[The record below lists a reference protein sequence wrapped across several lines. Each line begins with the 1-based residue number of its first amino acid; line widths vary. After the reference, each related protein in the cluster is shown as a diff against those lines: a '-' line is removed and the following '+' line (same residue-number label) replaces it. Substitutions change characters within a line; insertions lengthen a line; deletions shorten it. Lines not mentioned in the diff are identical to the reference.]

1 MKKRMIALLLCM
13 TTVFAMTGCGNG
25 SNGSQKGTEAATESS
40 VQETYNGPSSAQMDI
55 DLSKQVTKLAD
66 YKGIDVTITGDYDVT
81 DEQVNERTLAF
92 LNYRGVKGAE
102 VTDRDTV
109 QDGDLVLVDYT
120 GYHNDEAFDGG
131 SATDVMIDV
140 SNNCEATQQTG
151 YIDGFSDGLIGAK
164 VGEETSSDVK
174 FPDEYSNNPDLA
186 GEMTTFKFKV
196 KGIYKALTLDDLTDA
211 QVKENFSD
219 AQIETKEDLIKNV
232 RAMMESQASSSKS
245 QDTVNKVQTYM
256 LDNSEVTIP
265 DDYLEARLAEYQA
278 QFTRDN
284 VGETQTLEEY
294 LTANNTTLEDQQKNW
309 RTSLEK
315 QIKLEFIFGRIA
327 ELEGLEIDQDKYEQ
341 FIDYIISSGNSELS
355 TESAIYDYYG
365 NGNKEDG
372 KKNLK
377 RLYLTN
383 DALSFVVENA
393 NVTVQKAD
401 STEN

>member
-13 TTVFAMTGCGNG
+13 TTVFAMTGCG
-25 SNGSQKGTEAATESS
+25 NGSQKGTEAATESS

-265 DDYLEARLAEYQA
+265 DEYLEARLAEYQA
-278 QFTRDN
+278 QYTRDN
-284 VGETQTLEEY
+284 VGDTQTLEEY
-294 LTANNTTLEDQQKNW
+294 LQANNTTLADMQKTW
-309 RTSLEK
+309 KTSLEK
-315 QIKLEFIFGRIA
+315 QIKLEFIFDRIA

-355 TESAIYDYYG
+355 TEASIYDYYG

>member
-25 SNGSQKGTEAATESS
+25 SNGSQKGTEATTESS

-81 DEQVNERTLAF
+81 DEQVNERTLAL

-120 GYHNDEAFDGG
+120 GYHNNEAFDGG

-265 DDYLEARLAEYQA
+265 DEYLEARFAEYQA
-278 QFTRDN
+278 QYTRDN
-284 VGETQTLEEY
+284 VGDTQTLEEY
-294 LTANNTTLEDQQKNW
+294 LQANNTTLADMQKTWKTN
-309 RTSLEK
+309 LEK
-315 QIKLEFIFGRIA
+315 QIKLEFIFDRIA
-327 ELEGLEIDQDKYEQ
+327 ELEGLEIDQDKYDQ

-355 TESAIYDYYG
+355 TEDAIYDYYG

>member
-13 TTVFAMTGCGNG
+13 TTVFAMTGCG
-25 SNGSQKGTEAATESS
+25 NGSQKGTEAATESS

-81 DEQVNERTLAF
+81 DEQVNERTLAL

-120 GYHNDEAFDGG
+120 GYHNNEAFDGG

-265 DDYLEARLAEYQA
+265 DEYLEARLAEYQA
-278 QFTRDN
+278 QYTRDN
-284 VGETQTLEEY
+284 VGDTQTLEEY
-294 LTANNTTLEDQQKNW
+294 LQANNTTLADMQKTWKTN
-309 RTSLEK
+309 LEK
-315 QIKLEFIFGRIA
+315 QIKIEFIFGRIA
-327 ELEGLEIDQDKYEQ
+327 ELEEIKVDQDKFDQ
-341 FIDYIISSGNSELS
+341 FINYIISSGNTEMT
-355 TESAIYDYYG
+355 TESEVYDYYG

-372 KKNLK
+372 EKNLK
-377 RLYLTN
+377 QLYLDN
-383 DALSFVVENA
+383 NALSFVIENA
-393 NVTVQKAD
+393 NVTVKAAD

>member
-355 TESAIYDYYG
+355 TEASIYDYYG

>member
-265 DDYLEARLAEYQA
+265 DEYLEARLAEYQA

-355 TESAIYDYYG
+355 TEASIYDYYG

>member
-81 DEQVNERTLAF
+81 DEQVNERTLAL

-120 GYHNDEAFDGG
+120 GYHNNEAFDGG

-265 DDYLEARLAEYQA
+265 DEYLEARLAEYQA
-278 QFTRDN
+278 QYTRDN
-284 VGETQTLEEY
+284 VGDTQTLEEY
-294 LTANNTTLEDQQKNW
+294 LQANNTTLADMQKTW
-309 RTSLEK
+309 KTSLEK
-315 QIKLEFIFGRIA
+315 QIKLEFIFDRIA

>member
-25 SNGSQKGTEAATESS
+25 SNGSQKGTEATTESS

-81 DEQVNERTLAF
+81 DEQVNERTLAL

-120 GYHNDEAFDGG
+120 GYHNNEAFDGG

-211 QVKENFSD
+211 QVKKNFSD

-232 RAMMESQASSSKS
+232 RAMMESQASSNKS
-245 QDTVNKVQTYM
+245 QDTVNKVQNYM

-265 DDYLEARLAEYQA
+265 DEYLEARLAEYQA
-278 QFTRDN
+278 QYTRDN
-284 VGETQTLEEY
+284 VGDTQTLEEY
-294 LTANNTTLEDQQKNW
+294 LQANNTTLANMQKTW
-309 RTSLEK
+309 KTSIEK
-315 QIKLEFIFGRIA
+315 QIKLEFIFDRIA

>member
-1 MKKRMIALLLCM
+1 MKKRIIALLLCM
-13 TTVFAMTGCGNG
+13 TTAFSMAACGSG
-25 SNGSQKGTEAATESS
+25 SKNGTESTEG
-40 VQETYNGPSSAQMDI
+40 VAQETYNGKSSAQMDI
-55 DLSKQVTKLAD
+55 DLSKQVKKLAD
-66 YKGIDVTITGDYDVT
+66 YKGIDVTITGNYDVT
-81 DEQVNERTLAF
+81 DDQVNERTLAL
-92 LNYRGVKGAE
+92 LNYRGVKGPE

-120 GYHNDEAFDGG
+120 GYHNDEAFEHGA
-131 SATDVMIDV
+131 ATDVMIDV

-219 AQIETKEDLIKNV
+219 AKIETKDDLIKNV
-232 RAMMESQASSSKS
+232 RAMMEQQAASSKS
-245 QDTVNKVQTYM
+245 QDTINEVQNYM
-256 LDNSEVTIP
+256 IDNSTVEIP
-265 DDYLEARLAEYQA
+265 DDYMEARLAEYQA

-315 QIKLEFIFGRIA
+315 QIKLEFVFGRIA

-355 TESAIYDYYG
+355 TEAAIYDYYG

-383 DALSFVVENA
+383 DALSFVIENA

>member
-1 MKKRMIALLLCM
+1 MKKRMIALLVCM
-13 TTVFAMTGCGNG
+13 TTVCAMTGCG
-25 SNGSQKGTEAATESS
+25 NGSQKGTEAATESS

-120 GYHNDEAFDGG
+120 GYHNNEAFDGG

-196 KGIYKALTLDDLTDA
+196 KGIYKALTLDDLTDD
-211 QVKENFSD
+211 QVKDNFTD
-219 AQIETKEDLIKNV
+219 AGIETKEDLIKNV
-232 RAMMESQASSSKS
+232 RAMLENQAASSKS
-245 QDTVNKVQTYM
+245 QATINEVQNYM
-256 LDNSEVTIP
+256 LDNSEVNIP
-265 DDYLEARLAEYQA
+265 DDYMKARRAEYQA
-278 QFTRDN
+278 QYTRDN
-284 VGETQTLEEY
+284 CNDTQTLEDY
-294 LTANNTTLEDQQKNW
+294 LKANNTTLADQQKTWKTN
-309 RTSLEK
+309 LEK
-315 QIKLEFIFGRIA
+315 QIKIEFIFGRIA
-327 ELEGLEIDQDKYEQ
+327 ELEKIKVDQDKFDQ
-341 FIDYIISSGNSELS
+341 FINYIISSGNTEMT
-355 TESAIYDYYG
+355 TESEVYDYYG

-372 KKNLK
+372 EKNLK
-377 RLYLTN
+377 QLYLDN
-383 DALSFVVENA
+383 NALSFVIENA
-393 NVTVQKAD
+393 NVTVKAAD

>member
-25 SNGSQKGTEAATESS
+25 SNGSQKGTEATTESS

-81 DEQVNERTLAF
+81 DEQVNERTLAL

-120 GYHNDEAFDGG
+120 GYHNNEAFDGG

-211 QVKENFSD
+211 QVKKNFSD

-232 RAMMESQASSSKS
+232 RAMMESQASSNKS
-245 QDTVNKVQTYM
+245 QDTVNKVQNYM
-256 LDNSEVTIP
+256 LDNSEVAIP
-265 DDYLEARLAEYQA
+265 DEYLEARLAEYQA
-278 QFTRDN
+278 QYTRDN
-284 VGETQTLEEY
+284 VGDTQTLEEY
-294 LTANNTTLEDQQKNW
+294 LQANNTTLANMQKTW
-309 RTSLEK
+309 KTSLEK
-315 QIKLEFIFGRIA
+315 QIKLEFIFDRIA

>member
-13 TTVFAMTGCGNG
+13 TTVFAMTGCG
-25 SNGSQKGTEAATESS
+25 NGSQKGTEAATESS

-81 DEQVNERTLAF
+81 DEQVNERTLAL

-120 GYHNDEAFDGG
+120 GYHNNEAFDGG

-211 QVKENFSD
+211 KVKENFSD

-265 DDYLEARLAEYQA
+265 DEYLEARLAEYQA
-278 QFTRDN
+278 QYTRDN
-284 VGETQTLEEY
+284 VGDTQTLEEY
-294 LTANNTTLEDQQKNW
+294 LQANNTTLAAMQKTW
-309 RTSLEK
+309 TTSLEK
-315 QIKLEFIFGRIA
+315 QLTLEFLFDRIA

-355 TESAIYDYYG
+355 TEASIYDYYG

>member
-81 DEQVNERTLAF
+81 DEQVNERTLAL

-265 DDYLEARLAEYQA
+265 DEYLEARLAEYQA
-278 QFTRDN
+278 QYTRDN
-284 VGETQTLEEY
+284 VGDTQTLEEY
-294 LTANNTTLEDQQKNW
+294 LQANNTTLADMQKTW
-309 RTSLEK
+309 KTSLEK
-315 QIKLEFIFGRIA
+315 QIKLEFIFDRIA

>member
-25 SNGSQKGTEAATESS
+25 SQKGTETATESS

-81 DEQVNERTLAF
+81 DEQVNERTLAL

-120 GYHNDEAFDGG
+120 GYHNNEAFDGG

-265 DDYLEARLAEYQA
+265 DEYLEARLAEYQA
-278 QFTRDN
+278 QYTRDN
-284 VGETQTLEEY
+284 VGDTQTLEEY
-294 LTANNTTLEDQQKNW
+294 LQANNTTLADMQKTW
-309 RTSLEK
+309 KTSLEK
-315 QIKLEFIFGRIA
+315 QIKLEFIFDRIA

-355 TESAIYDYYG
+355 TEASIYDYYG
-365 NGNKEDG
+365 NGNKGDG

>member
-13 TTVFAMTGCGNG
+13 TTIFAMTGCGNG
-25 SNGSQKGTEAATESS
+25 SQKGTESATESTA
-40 VQETYNGPSSAQMDI
+40 QETYNGPSSAQMDI

-81 DEQVNERTLAF
+81 DDQVNERTLAL

-120 GYHNDEAFDGG
+120 GYHKDEAFDGG
-131 SATDVMIDV
+131 AATDVLIDV
-140 SNNCEATQQTG
+140 SNNCEATQKTG

-211 QVKENFSD
+211 QVKKNFSD
-219 AQIETKEDLIKNV
+219 AHIETKEDLIKNV
-232 RAMMESQASSSKS
+232 RAMMESQASSNKS

-265 DDYLEARLAEYQA
+265 DEYLEARLAEYQA
-278 QFTRDN
+278 QYTRDN
-284 VGETQTLEEY
+284 VGDTQTLEEY
-294 LTANNTTLEDQQKNW
+294 LQANNTTLADMQKTW
-309 RTSLEK
+309 KTSLEK
-315 QIKLEFIFGRIA
+315 QIKLEFIFERIA

-355 TESAIYDYYG
+355 TEAAIYDYYG

>member
-13 TTVFAMTGCGNG
+13 TTVFAMTGCG
-25 SNGSQKGTEAATESS
+25 NGSQKGTEAATESS

-81 DEQVNERTLAF
+81 DEQVNERTLAL

-120 GYHNDEAFDGG
+120 GYHNNEAFDGG

-211 QVKENFSD
+211 KVKENFSD

-265 DDYLEARLAEYQA
+265 DEYLEARLAEYQA
-278 QFTRDN
+278 QYTRDN
-284 VGETQTLEEY
+284 VGDTQTLEEY
-294 LTANNTTLEDQQKNW
+294 LQANNTTLADMQKTW
-309 RTSLEK
+309 KTSLEK
-315 QIKLEFIFGRIA
+315 QIKLEFIFDRIA

-355 TESAIYDYYG
+355 TEASIYDYYG

>member
-1 MKKRMIALLLCM
+1 MKKRIIALLLCM
-13 TTVFAMTGCGNG
+13 TTAFSMAACGSG
-25 SNGSQKGTEAATESS
+25 SKNGTESTEG
-40 VQETYNGPSSAQMDI
+40 VAQETYNGKSSAQMDI
-55 DLSKQVTKLAD
+55 DLSKQVKKLAD
-66 YKGIDVTITGDYDVT
+66 YKGIDVTITGNYDVT
-81 DEQVNERTLAF
+81 DDQVNERTLAL
-92 LNYRGVKGAE
+92 LNYRGVKGPE

-120 GYHNDEAFDGG
+120 GYHNDEAFEHGA
-131 SATDVMIDV
+131 ATDVMIDV

-219 AQIETKEDLIKNV
+219 AQIETKDDLIKNV
-232 RAMMESQASSSKS
+232 RAMMEQQAASSKS
-245 QDTVNKVQTYM
+245 QDTINEVQNYM
-256 LDNSEVTIP
+256 IDNSTVEIP
-265 DDYLEARLAEYQA
+265 DDYMEARLAEYQA

-315 QIKLEFIFGRIA
+315 QIKLEFVFGRIA

-341 FIDYIISSGNSELS
+341 FIDYIISSGNRELS
-355 TESAIYDYYG
+355 TEAAIYDYYG

-383 DALSFVVENA
+383 DALSFVIENA

>member
-81 DEQVNERTLAF
+81 DEQVNERTLAL
-92 LNYRGVKGAE
+92 LNYRGVKGAK

-120 GYHNDEAFDGG
+120 GYHNNEAFDGG

-211 QVKENFSD
+211 QVKKNFSD

-232 RAMMESQASSSKS
+232 RAMMESQASSNKS
-245 QDTVNKVQTYM
+245 QDTVNKVQNYM

-265 DDYLEARLAEYQA
+265 DEYLEARLAEYQA
-278 QFTRDN
+278 QYTRDN
-284 VGETQTLEEY
+284 VGDTQTLEEY
-294 LTANNTTLEDQQKNW
+294 LQANNTTLANMQKTW
-309 RTSLEK
+309 KTSLEK
-315 QIKLEFIFGRIA
+315 QIKLEFIFDRIA

>member
-25 SNGSQKGTEAATESS
+25 SQKGTEATTESS

-81 DEQVNERTLAF
+81 DEQVNERTLAL
-92 LNYRGVKGAE
+92 LNYRGVKGAK

-120 GYHNDEAFDGG
+120 GYHNNEAFDGG

-211 QVKENFSD
+211 QVKKNFSD

-232 RAMMESQASSSKS
+232 RAMMESQASSNKS
-245 QDTVNKVQTYM
+245 QDTVNKVQNYM

-265 DDYLEARLAEYQA
+265 DEYLEARLAEYQA
-278 QFTRDN
+278 QYTRDN
-284 VGETQTLEEY
+284 VGDTQTLEEY
-294 LTANNTTLEDQQKNW
+294 LQANNTTLANMQKTW
-309 RTSLEK
+309 KTSLEK
-315 QIKLEFIFGRIA
+315 QIKLEFIFDRIA

-355 TESAIYDYYG
+355 TEAAIYDYYG

>member
-81 DEQVNERTLAF
+81 DEQVNERTLAL

-265 DDYLEARLAEYQA
+265 DEYLEARLAEYQA
-278 QFTRDN
+278 QYTRDN
-284 VGETQTLEEY
+284 VGDTQTLEEY
-294 LTANNTTLEDQQKNW
+294 LQANNTTLADMQKTW
-309 RTSLEK
+309 KTRLEK
-315 QIKLEFIFGRIA
+315 QIKLEFIFDRIA

>member
-13 TTVFAMTGCGNG
+13 TTVFAMTGCG
-25 SNGSQKGTEAATESS
+25 NGSQKGTEAATESS

-81 DEQVNERTLAF
+81 DEQVNERTLAL

-120 GYHNDEAFDGG
+120 GYHNNEAFDGG
-131 SATDVMIDV
+131 AATDVMIDV

-219 AQIETKEDLIKNV
+219 AQIETKEDLLKNV

-265 DDYLEARLAEYQA
+265 DEYLEARLAEYQA
-278 QFTRDN
+278 QYTRDN
-284 VGETQTLEEY
+284 VGDTQTLEEY
-294 LTANNTTLEDQQKNW
+294 LQANNTTLADMQKTW
-309 RTSLEK
+309 KTSLEK
-315 QIKLEFIFGRIA
+315 QIKLEFIFDRIA

-355 TESAIYDYYG
+355 TEDAIYDYYG

-377 RLYLTN
+377 QLYLTN

>member
-1 MKKRMIALLLCM
+1 MKKRIIALLLCM
-13 TTVFAMTGCGNG
+13 TTAFSMVACGSG
-25 SNGSQKGTEAATESS
+25 SKNGTESTEG
-40 VQETYNGPSSAQMDI
+40 VAQEKYNGKSSAQMDI
-55 DLSKQVTKLAD
+55 DLSKQVKKLAD
-66 YKGIDVTITGDYDVT
+66 YKGIDVTITGNYDVT
-81 DEQVNERTLAF
+81 DDQVNERTLAL
-92 LNYRGVKGAE
+92 LNYRGVKGPE

-109 QDGDLVLVDYT
+109 QDGDLVLVDFT

-341 FIDYIISSGNSELS
+341 FIDYIISSGNRSE
-355 TESAIYDYYG
+355 
-365 NGNKEDG
+365 
-372 KKNLK
+372 
-377 RLYLTN
+377 
-383 DALSFVVENA
+383 
-393 NVTVQKAD
+393 
-401 STEN
+401 

>member
-13 TTVFAMTGCGNG
+13 TTVFAMTGCG
-25 SNGSQKGTEAATESS
+25 NGSQKGTEAATESS

-81 DEQVNERTLAF
+81 DEQVNERTLAL
-92 LNYRGVKGAE
+92 LNYRGVKGAK

-120 GYHNDEAFDGG
+120 GYHNNEAFDGG
-131 SATDVMIDV
+131 AATDVMIDV

-219 AQIETKEDLIKNV
+219 AQIETKEDLLKNV
-232 RAMMESQASSSKS
+232 RAMMESQASSNKS
-245 QDTVNKVQTYM
+245 QDTVNKVQNYM

-265 DDYLEARLAEYQA
+265 DEYLEARLAEYQA
-278 QFTRDN
+278 QYTRDN
-284 VGETQTLEEY
+284 VGDTQTLEEY
-294 LTANNTTLEDQQKNW
+294 LQANNTTLANMQKTW
-309 RTSLEK
+309 KTSLEK
-315 QIKLEFIFGRIA
+315 QIKLEFIFDRIA

>member
-13 TTVFAMTGCGNG
+13 TTVFAMTGCG
-25 SNGSQKGTEAATESS
+25 NGSQKGTEAATESS

-81 DEQVNERTLAF
+81 DEQVNERTLAL

-265 DDYLEARLAEYQA
+265 DEYLEARLAEYQA
-278 QFTRDN
+278 QYTRDN
-284 VGETQTLEEY
+284 VGDTQTLEEY
-294 LTANNTTLEDQQKNW
+294 LQANNTTLADMQKTW
-309 RTSLEK
+309 KTSLEK
-315 QIKLEFIFGRIA
+315 QIKLEFIFDRIA
-327 ELEGLEIDQDKYEQ
+327 ELEGLEIDQGKYEQ

-355 TESAIYDYYG
+355 TEASIYDYYG

>member
-13 TTVFAMTGCGNG
+13 TTIFAMTGCGNG
-25 SNGSQKGTEAATESS
+25 SQKGTESATESTA
-40 VQETYNGPSSAQMDI
+40 QETYNGPSSAQMDI

-81 DEQVNERTLAF
+81 DDQVNERTLAL

-120 GYHNDEAFDGG
+120 GYHKDEAFDGG
-131 SATDVMIDV
+131 AATDVLIDV
-140 SNNCEATQQTG
+140 SNNCEATQKTG

-211 QVKENFSD
+211 QVKKNFSD
-219 AQIETKEDLIKNV
+219 AHIETKEDLIKNV

-265 DDYLEARLAEYQA
+265 DEYLEARLAEYQA
-278 QFTRDN
+278 QYTRDN
-284 VGETQTLEEY
+284 VGDTQTLEEY
-294 LTANNTTLEDQQKNW
+294 LQANNTTLADMQKTW
-309 RTSLEK
+309 KTSLEK
-315 QIKLEFIFGRIA
+315 QIKLEFIFERIA

-355 TESAIYDYYG
+355 TEAAIYDYYG

>member
-25 SNGSQKGTEAATESS
+25 SQKGTEAVTESS

-81 DEQVNERTLAF
+81 DDQVNERTLAL

-109 QDGDLVLVDYT
+109 QDGDIVLVDYT
-120 GYHNDEAFDGG
+120 GYHKDEAFDGG
-131 SATDVMIDV
+131 AATDVLIDV
-140 SNNCEATQQTG
+140 SNNCEATQKTG

-211 QVKENFSD
+211 QVKKNFSD
-219 AQIETKEDLIKNV
+219 AQIETKEDLLKNV
-232 RAMMESQASSSKS
+232 HAMMESQASSSKS

-265 DDYLEARLAEYQA
+265 DEYLEARLAEYQA
-278 QFTRDN
+278 QYTRDN
-284 VGETQTLEEY
+284 VGDTQTLEEY
-294 LTANNTTLEDQQKNW
+294 LQANNTTLADMQKTWKTN
-309 RTSLEK
+309 LEK
-315 QIKLEFIFGRIA
+315 QIKLEFIFDRIA

>member
-25 SNGSQKGTEAATESS
+25 SNGSQKGTEATTESS

-81 DEQVNERTLAF
+81 DEQVNERTLAL

-120 GYHNDEAFDGG
+120 GYHNNEAFDGG

-211 QVKENFSD
+211 QVKKNFSD

-232 RAMMESQASSSKS
+232 RAMMESQASSNKS
-245 QDTVNKVQTYM
+245 QDTVNKVQNYM

-265 DDYLEARLAEYQA
+265 DEYLEARLAEYQA
-278 QFTRDN
+278 QYTRDN
-284 VGETQTLEEY
+284 VGDTQTLEEY
-294 LTANNTTLEDQQKNW
+294 LQANNTTLANMQKTW
-309 RTSLEK
+309 KTSLEK
-315 QIKLEFIFGRIA
+315 QIKLEFIFDRIA
-327 ELEGLEIDQDKYEQ
+327 ELEGLEIDQEKYEQ

>member
-13 TTVFAMTGCGNG
+13 TTVFAMTGCG
-25 SNGSQKGTEAATESS
+25 NGSQKGTEAATESS

-81 DEQVNERTLAF
+81 DEQVNERTLAL

-120 GYHNDEAFDGG
+120 GYHNNEAFDGG

-256 LDNSEVTIP
+256 LGNSEVTIP
-265 DDYLEARLAEYQA
+265 DEYLEARLAEYQA
-278 QFTRDN
+278 QYTRDN
-284 VGETQTLEEY
+284 VGDTQTLEEY
-294 LTANNTTLEDQQKNW
+294 LQANNTTLADMQKTW
-309 RTSLEK
+309 KTSLEK
-315 QIKLEFIFGRIA
+315 QIKLEFIFDRIA
-327 ELEGLEIDQDKYEQ
+327 ELEGLEIDQGKYEQ

-355 TESAIYDYYG
+355 TEASIYDYYG

>member
-25 SNGSQKGTEAATESS
+25 SQKGTETATESS

-81 DEQVNERTLAF
+81 DEQVNERTLAL

-120 GYHNDEAFDGG
+120 GYHNNEAFDGG

-278 QFTRDN
+278 QYTRDN
-284 VGETQTLEEY
+284 VGDTQTLEEY
-294 LTANNTTLEDQQKNW
+294 LQANNTTLADMQKTW
-309 RTSLEK
+309 KTSLEK
-315 QIKLEFIFGRIA
+315 QIKLEFIFDRIA

-355 TESAIYDYYG
+355 TEASIYDYYG

>member
-25 SNGSQKGTEAATESS
+25 SQKGTETATESS

-120 GYHNDEAFDGG
+120 GYHNNEAFDGG

-265 DDYLEARLAEYQA
+265 DEYLEARLAEYQA
-278 QFTRDN
+278 QYTRDN
-284 VGETQTLEEY
+284 VGDTQTLEEY
-294 LTANNTTLEDQQKNW
+294 LQANNTTLADMQKTW
-309 RTSLEK
+309 KTSLEK
-315 QIKLEFIFGRIA
+315 QIKLEFIFDRIA
-327 ELEGLEIDQDKYEQ
+327 ELEGLEIDQGKYEQ

-355 TESAIYDYYG
+355 TEASIYDYYG

>member
-13 TTVFAMTGCGNG
+13 TTVFAMTGCG
-25 SNGSQKGTEAATESS
+25 NGSQKGTEAATESS

-81 DEQVNERTLAF
+81 DEQVNERTLAL

-120 GYHNDEAFDGG
+120 GYHNNEAFDGG

-265 DDYLEARLAEYQA
+265 DEYLEARLAEYQA
-278 QFTRDN
+278 QYTRDN
-284 VGETQTLEEY
+284 VGDTQTLEEY
-294 LTANNTTLEDQQKNW
+294 LQANNTTLADMQKTW
-309 RTSLEK
+309 KTSLEK
-315 QIKLEFIFGRIA
+315 QIKLEFIFDRIA
-327 ELEGLEIDQDKYEQ
+327 ELEGLEIDQGKYEQ

>member
-13 TTVFAMTGCGNG
+13 TTVFAMTGCG
-25 SNGSQKGTEAATESS
+25 NGSQKGTEAATESS

-81 DEQVNERTLAF
+81 DEQVNERTLAL

-120 GYHNDEAFDGG
+120 GYHNNEAFDGG

-265 DDYLEARLAEYQA
+265 DEYLEARLAEYQA

-315 QIKLEFIFGRIA
+315 QIKLEFIFDRIA

-355 TESAIYDYYG
+355 TEASIYDYYG

>member
-25 SNGSQKGTEAATESS
+25 SQKGTEATTESS

-81 DEQVNERTLAF
+81 DEQVNERTLAL
-92 LNYRGVKGAE
+92 LNYRGVKGAK

-120 GYHNDEAFDGG
+120 GYHNNEAFDGG

-211 QVKENFSD
+211 QVKKNFSD

-232 RAMMESQASSSKS
+232 RAMMESQASSNKS
-245 QDTVNKVQTYM
+245 QDTVNKVQNYM

-265 DDYLEARLAEYQA
+265 DEYLEARLAEYQA
-278 QFTRDN
+278 QYTRDN
-284 VGETQTLEEY
+284 VGDTQTLEEY
-294 LTANNTTLEDQQKNW
+294 LQANNTTLANMQKTW
-309 RTSLEK
+309 KTSLEK
-315 QIKLEFIFGRIA
+315 QIKLEFIFDRIA

-355 TESAIYDYYG
+355 TESAIYDYYS

>member
-265 DDYLEARLAEYQA
+265 DEYLEARLAEYQA
-278 QFTRDN
+278 QYTRDN
-284 VGETQTLEEY
+284 VGDTQTLEEY
-294 LTANNTTLEDQQKNW
+294 LQANNTTLADMQKTW
-309 RTSLEK
+309 KTSLEK
-315 QIKLEFIFGRIA
+315 QIKLEFIFDRIA
-327 ELEGLEIDQDKYEQ
+327 ELEGLEIDQGKYEQ

-355 TESAIYDYYG
+355 TEASIYDYYG

>member
-13 TTVFAMTGCGNG
+13 TTIFAMTGCGNG
-25 SNGSQKGTEAATESS
+25 SQKGTESATESTA
-40 VQETYNGPSSAQMDI
+40 QETYNGPSSAQMDI

-81 DEQVNERTLAF
+81 DDQVNERTLAL

-120 GYHNDEAFDGG
+120 GYHKDEAFDGG
-131 SATDVMIDV
+131 AATDVLIDV
-140 SNNCEATQQTG
+140 SNNCEATKQTG

-265 DDYLEARLAEYQA
+265 DEYLEARLAEYQA
-278 QFTRDN
+278 QYTRDN
-284 VGETQTLEEY
+284 VGDTQTLEEY
-294 LTANNTTLEDQQKNW
+294 LQANNTTLADMQKTW
-309 RTSLEK
+309 KTSLEK
-315 QIKLEFIFGRIA
+315 QIKLEFIFDRIA

-341 FIDYIISSGNSELS
+341 FIDYIISSGSSELS

>member
-13 TTVFAMTGCGNG
+13 TTVFAMTGCG
-25 SNGSQKGTEAATESS
+25 NGSQKGTEAATESS

-81 DEQVNERTLAF
+81 DEQVNERTLAL

-120 GYHNDEAFDGG
+120 GYHNNEAFDGG

-265 DDYLEARLAEYQA
+265 DEYLEARLAEYQA
-278 QFTRDN
+278 QYTRDN
-284 VGETQTLEEY
+284 VGDTQTLEEY
-294 LTANNTTLEDQQKNW
+294 LQANNTTLADMQKTW
-309 RTSLEK
+309 KTSLEK

-355 TESAIYDYYG
+355 TEASIYDYYG